1 MNLQILFMF
10 CLLLFMA
17 FISAIGNGAWQGDFG
32 DDSWYLEFTTNAAT
46 GGALAF
52 LTFVILY
59 NNLIP
64 ISLYVSVSNLMEE
77 ILTCRL
83 KL

>member
-17 FISAIGNGAWQGDFG
+17 FISAIGNGVWQGDKG
-32 DDSWYLEFTTNAAT
+32 DNSWYLDFTTNAAA
-46 GGALAF
+46 GGALSF

-64 ISLYVSVSNLMEE
+64 ISLYVSVSYLFEKNLMD
-77 ILTCRL
+77 RL